1 LSIAVLCV
9 LYLVI
14 WTSVDMPKRTDDFE
28 IVIELEEDKSTVAF
42 HAGCASSSTF
52 WGIVV
57 LGVESFV
64 LPSATILAN
73 SLD

>member
-1 LSIAVLCV
+1 
-9 LYLVI
+9 
-14 WTSVDMPKRTDDFE
+14 MPKRTDDFE

-64 LPSATILAN
+64 LLSATILAN